1 MLFSIKIYIYQKEA
15 GSITCG
21 FIITGNHLGICLL
34 SRGRD
39 FTIEVTIKRAWKIQ
53 ALFMSFEQGMELN
66 HPLAILQQ
74 DNLCSIFFDA
84 GDSDVLAANHEV
96 DMDHGVVHAQFA
108 VFFLAAFIRS
118 REVFAVSCA

>member
-15 GSITCG
+15 GLITCG
-21 FIITGNHLGICLL
+21 FIITGNPSGICLL

-39 FTIEVTIKRAWKIQ
+39 FTIEVKNERAWIFQ
-53 ALFMSFEQGMELN
+53 ALLMNFEQGMELN
-66 HPLAILQQ
+66 HPLAVLQQ

-84 GDSDVLAANHEV
+84 GDSNILTANHEV

-108 VFFLAAFIRS
+108 VFFLVALI
-118 REVFAVSCA
+118 